1 MLRQVASRTLNKKYT
16 RALLNQIFINSSR
29 SVSTANLPDTD
40 PVIYHDDLITT
51 ENIMRKLEEL
61 LADEDT
67 KNYKSK
73 HEMTHEQFEAQLKEQ
88 MARPVFYDEEYI
100 NFISKTLDFSRE
112 EVQEVLQGQ
121 EPKFY
126 KKSEDGDLE
135 VDWIEFARLFQ
146 RTETE
151 KTLLPQFE
159 REFKEMKQFKLEL
172 AEEAER
178 QQVTIDWA
186 DWEKRLGPG
195 TTQKIRRDLE
205 KVMEKTRPRI
215 EIKAIQDKLE
225 ELMRPVFGQLKDD
238 MVEALPSI
246 RQVTDDLVRETP
258 LLKKDENGLYQQF
271 MAPWFIDKY
280 YPEERDQLIQEIE
293 EDDYDVEYINEL
305 KATRLNPDE
314 ILLRNKDWIIKE
326 TSKIEEEEYRSMS
339 SKSATMS
346 AKKREEQNLYH
357 GVVDGA
363 RRVKELESEVASL
376 RASSESQAE
385 EAKKEGG
392 EKKEKKEEKLAMS
405 EDEWWAFL
413 ATFGVDKNAK
423 QKRDF
428 SHFKT
433 EQQLKAWEEGGEK
446 TRLDAEQAFFKT
458 ERLGK

>member
-1 MLRQVASRTLNKKYT
+1 MLRQIASRTLNKKYT
-16 RALLNQIFINSSR
+16 RALLNQIIIQSSR

-51 ENIMRKLEEL
+51 ENIMRKLDEL
-61 LADEDT
+61 LADGES

-73 HEMTHEQFEAQLKEQ
+73 HEMTHEEFEAQLKEQ
-88 MARPVFYDEEYI
+88 MNRPVFYDEEYI
-100 NFISKTLDFSRE
+100 NFITKTLDFSKE
-112 EVQEVLQGQ
+112 EVEEVVKGQ

-126 KKSEDGDLE
+126 KKSDDGDLE

-172 AEEAER
+172 AEEAHM

-195 TTQKIRRDLE
+195 TVQKIKRDMD
-205 KVMEKTRPRI
+205 KVIEKTRPRI
-215 EIKAIQDKLE
+215 EIKTIQDKLD
-225 ELMRPVFGQLKDD
+225 ELMKPVLGQMKDD
-238 MVEALPSI
+238 MVDALPLI
-246 RQVTDDLVRETP
+246 KQVTDELVRETP
-258 LLKKDENGLYQQF
+258 LLKKDENGLYQQYL
-271 MAPWFIDKY
+271 APWFIDKY

-293 EDDYDVEYINEL
+293 EDEYDVEYINEL

-326 TSKIEEEEYRSMS
+326 SSKIEEEEYRSMS

-357 GVVDGA
+357 GVIDGA

-385 EAKKEGG
+385 EAKEGA
-392 EKKEKKEEKLAMS
+392 EKKEEKLAMS

-428 SHFKT
+428 SHFKS

-446 TRLDAEQAFFKT
+446 ARLDAEQTFFKT